1 MNLLDAMSLRQ
12 GGDLCGSA
20 SFEKKQMI
28 EMEYS
33 VGMLRNHIRKIIENG
48 DSSEKG

>member
-20 SFEKKQMI
+20 SFEKTDD
-28 EMEYS
+28 
-33 VGMLRNHIRKIIENG
+33 RNGVFCRNAKKSYKENNRKR
-48 DSSEKG
+48 